1 MISLVPNLVCS
12 HGPYQGNRTV
22 CEHNRTYLRTSIL
35 EKPDVKRALWNKTAI
50 RMRNSHKLPI
60 GTEKKTSLCDY
71 MHSTMLDP
79 SMCRGREPDGNQCC
93 CLRCTETTVVD
104 DRTVCKSCGHIETA
118 HPVERPKP
126 GAVIR
131 GLRDAGKL
139 LSNPGSVKTS
149 REEAQAE
156 MSAGLK
162 KKRKSDTDTE
172 PPQPGKKMKGKER
185 EKDNKPSKPKSETTE
200 GEDFAFGKWVLLP
213 CGVRDGELQKT
224 KLPPTQEMEAM
235 RRGGLVLLSTPA
247 KPLSINTAW
256 SSDRIN
262 REVQRR
268 FPEVIRYLER
278 KLPKGIEKIPSQL
291 WFGVIKIKQSSK
303 VTLAGDDL
311 PNGASLADHCKAGS
325 ASRKKHAD
333 RVLYIA
339 ELPSVAK
346 IKIPKERYSSW
357 DAPETEAES
366 EELETDI
373 ETLPSEDIVMTP
385 RKPARKIKI
394 KKEAESEGN
403 MKNSTKMRMQTRIAS
418 VLTEFTGAKQRKP
431 TITIPSSS
439 DDTIPV
445 SSDDENTPV
454 PPEGSPSG
462 SAPQEVVEVSD
473 DEFPPA
479 ETLLDGIPPPSA
491 LAQAFRSPLFTAK
504 SPSPAPSFSDV
515 PDDSDMDFIWNLSS
529 GEDMTTT
536 NTSLP
541 APCNQ
546 QNMPS
551 SSSSNV
557 FGLASVGLAPAW
569 PGSSSGVTAS
579 ASTSSAASS
588 TSSNASGASFMFS
601 LGSGGAIA
609 STSTAPSTAEDS
621 SGTSGSSGAP
631 PSIKPRFSR
640 MGRGRAGR
648 NPWATAS

>member
-1 MISLVPNLVCS
+1 
-12 HGPYQGNRTV
+12 
-22 CEHNRTYLRTSIL
+22 
-35 EKPDVKRALWNKTAI
+35 
-50 RMRNSHKLPI
+50 
-60 GTEKKTSLCDY
+60 
-71 MHSTMLDP
+71 MLDP

-93 CLRCTETTVVD
+93 YLRCTETTVVG

-118 HPVERPKP
+118 HSMERPKP
-126 GAVIR
+126 GAVIC

-156 MSAGLK
+156 MSASLK
-162 KKRKSDTDTE
+162 KKCKPDTDTE

-185 EKDNKPSKPKSETTE
+185 EKENKPSKPKSETTE
-200 GEDFAFGKWVLLP
+200 GEDFAFGKWVFLP
-213 CGVRDGELQKT
+213 CGVRDSELQKP

-262 REVQRR
+262 RE
-268 FPEVIRYLER
+268 
-278 KLPKGIEKIPSQL
+278 GIEKIPSQL
-291 WFGVIKIKQSSK
+291 WFGVIKIKQSST
-303 VTLAGDDL
+303 VTLTGDDL
-311 PNGASLADHCKAGS
+311 PNGASLVDHCVS
-325 ASRKKHAD
+325 S
-333 RVLYIA
+333 A
-339 ELPSVAK
+339 ELLSVAK
-346 IKIPKERYSSW
+346 INIPKERYSSW
-357 DAPETEAES
+357 DALETEAES

-394 KKEAESEGN
+394 KKEAEREGN
-403 MKNSTKMRMQTRIAS
+403 MKNATKMRMQTRIAS
-418 VLTEFTGAKQRKP
+418 GAKQRKP
-431 TITIPSSS
+431 TTTMPSSS
-439 DDTIPV
+439 DNTIPV

-454 PPEGSPSG
+454 PPEGGPSG
-462 SAPQEVVEVSD
+462 SVPQEVVEVSD

-479 ETLLDGIPPPSA
+479 ETLLDGIPLPST
-491 LAQAFRSPLFTAK
+491 LAQVIRSPLFTAK
-504 SPSPAPSFSDV
+504 SASPAPSFSDV

-551 SSSSNV
+551 LSSSNV

-569 PGSSSGVTAS
+569 PGSSGGVTAS

-588 TSSNASGASFMFS
+588 T
-601 LGSGGAIA
+601 L
-609 STSTAPSTAEDS
+609 
-621 SGTSGSSGAP
+621 
-631 PSIKPRFSR
+631 KH
-640 MGRGRAGR
+640 
-648 NPWATAS
+648 